1 MENTNTN
8 QTLATPTFKVGLTS
22 EEKKLYSQLF
32 KSLDPEGTGIITG
45 EKARS
50 TFEKSGLPPAILG
63 EIWQIA
69 DQNNL
74 GFLTQFGF
82 CHAMRLIGYTQSGQ
96 HPTSTLGETPGPLP
110 KFANLNLVQPPPLQP
125 QSTNS
130 SFMQSQPSAIVPQ
143 NTATL
148 QSKPQDP
155 ISSISSSD
163 YQKFSQL
170 FIKTVGSPKGELSGN
185 KARDIFMKAK
195 LPTTTLG
202 QIWGLVDRDNSG
214 KLDMPSFIIAMHLIH
229 GLLSGVIKQLPPF
242 LSENVWQSVQAPEAN
257 LQPQGSRQ
265 ASYNSINSQQTTV
278 RHPPSAGTQ
287 SQFQQPQSPHR
298 DVSTP
303 QGANSWTVTPTIK
316 QQYDSI
322 FDNLDKSKSGQ
333 LSPDQVASILMTS
346 KLNQQDLA
354 TVWDLA
360 DIQNTGIFTKL
371 EFSIA
376 LFLVNKRLA
385 GDKLPNIVPDSLID
399 SIKNIGEPQHQ
410 SNSDN
415 RNAPQVKPI
424 ERQKTAMDDLVDI
437 FGPTSNTS
445 SAVPAVS
452 PTNSSAHH
460 DVSRS
465 LEKRTSSSDLSHPG
479 DLPKVRKNL
488 SQSFQPTSSF
498 GQTLMNK
505 HQSFTPTK
513 EEKVEE
519 DLLGEDVHHEA
530 EPRSPPPV
538 PESKKINY
546 DALRSVPPPP
556 VKSQPSTIGSVSSPA
571 NQSSASGYQSP
582 PPVPVHNHNVGGV
595 SREGSFQQQKALP
608 SQNDDLLAD
617 ANPEISGQLSQ
628 ATSDIA
634 NLSNQI
640 KSLTTQTSGL
650 HEKKSRAEQELSK
663 ILSTKQD
670 IGNKLKTLR
679 SSYESEVQQFNQVES
694 NLATAKEET
703 EALRSETSISEA
715 RFNSLTSDLNEK
727 QVTMENLQKENAAL
741 KEKLGNLNAE
751 NAELQKQTELRT
763 SELQQLTN
771 KLSVTKSQVQVA
783 LVKNQELKN
792 KLLELENSSKNLQ
805 KEVDQAEQQHSD
817 FQNESKNLSQQH
829 EDLSKFQ
836 PSKEN
841 SGLFGNA
848 KGLAVGAGVGSAIA
862 GVAGMV
868 GHSMGHDESSTSNR
882 DEQQESYNQNAS
894 DEQSFSS
901 RFKVS
906 DLVDEVR
913 DKPSADLTGVDD
925 LENVNKDASSFPNAS
940 EQNNEQATDE
950 FRDRFPRLSTN
961 ESTEENNTNA
971 TAPSSTVMTED
982 TDGNETPVTSPSNS
996 DFQFPEGSNA
1006 GIGAGMAGMPGM
1018 LVGVQRTDSLTS
1030 SVQNNAAL
1038 SVRDDNIDEV
1048 SDRDTIDNLTAP
1060 NTAGTAVVTHNEF
1073 KNDNNQE
1080 ESSDKLSSG
1089 VESFEMVNS
1098 DDVRDQYNSQDKQ
1111 FGTGNRESFVMRNPL
1126 NVREDSDLPNP
1137 SIDDEF
1143 PPIKELD
1150 YDESSSDDESQN
1162 DNYDDAVDNLPSQ
1175 SKEAPVNQASQDDF
1189 DSAFN
1194 DLQPA
1199 APENHGRDLF
1209 ADEFDNLEAAQV
1221 DDNLN
1226 DEFEGQNQDIGFSED
1241 FTNEPLS
1248 QSDASYSQFNHQS
1261 AEQSNKNSNDE
1272 WEQLFAGFGNAEPT
1286 SQKVQEHS
1294 EATQSNS
1301 SQYDVIQEL
1310 VGMGFDEN
1318 TAARALAKENGN
1330 LEAATN
1336 YLLDNA

>member
-1 MENTNTN
+1 MSVSSP
-8 QTLATPTFKVGLTS
+8 TPTFKVGLTP

-32 KSLDPEGTGIITG
+32 KSLDPEGTGIISG

-69 DQNNL
+69 DHNNL

-96 HPTSTLGETPGPLP
+96 HPTSTLGDTPGPMP
-110 KFANLNLVQPPPLQP
+110 KFANLNLAQPPRPLQP

-155 ISSISSSD
+155 ISSISSAD

-170 FIKTVGSPKGELSGN
+170 FIKTVGTPRGELNGN
-185 KARDIFMKAK
+185 RARDIFMKAK
-195 LPTTTLG
+195 LPTAALG
-202 QIWGLVDRDNSG
+202 QIWSLVDRDNSG
-214 KLDMPSFIIAMHLIH
+214 KLDMPSFVIAMHLIH

-242 LSENVWQSVQAPEAN
+242 LSENVWQSVQSPEAN
-257 LQPQGSRQ
+257 FQSPGSRQ

-278 RHPPSAGTQ
+278 RHPSSAGTQ
-287 SQFQQPQSPHR
+287 NQFQQPQSPHR
-298 DVSTP
+298 DVSVS
-303 QGANSWTVTPTIK
+303 QDANSWTVTRTMK

-322 FDNLDKSKSGQ
+322 FDNLDKSKKGH

-354 TVWDLA
+354 SVWDLA

-376 LFLVNKRLA
+376 LFLVNKKLA
-385 GDKLPNIVPDSLID
+385 GDKLPNIVPDSLIE
-399 SIKNIGEPQHQ
+399 SIKSVGEPQPQ
-410 SNSDN
+410 SNSD
-415 RNAPQVKPI
+415 ASQIKPI
-424 ERQKTAMDDLVDI
+424 EKQKTAMDDLVDI
-437 FGPTSNTS
+437 FGPGANTNNAASTVSNAGS
-445 SAVPAVS
+445 SA
-452 PTNSSAHH
+452 PTGAN
-460 DVSRS
+460 RS
-465 LEKRTSSSDLSHPG
+465 LETRTSSSDLSHPG

-488 SQSFQPTSSF
+488 SQSFKPTSSF
-498 GQTLMNK
+498 GQTLINK
-505 HQSFTPTK
+505 HQSFPAPK

-530 EPRSPPPV
+530 EQRSPPPV
-538 PESKKINY
+538 SESKKINY

-556 VKSQPSTIGSVSSPA
+556 VKNQPPTFGTASSPMK
-571 NQSSASGYQSP
+571 QPTSSGYQSP
-582 PPVPVHNHNVGGV
+582 PPIPAHNNAGGV
-595 SREGSFQQQKALP
+595 SREGSFQHSFQQQRSLP
-608 SQNDDLLAD
+608 NQNDDLLAD
-617 ANPEISGQLSQ
+617 ADPEISGQLSQ

-650 HEKKSRAEQELSK
+650 HEKKSRAEQELTK

-679 SSYESEVQQFNQVES
+679 SSYESEVQQFNQVEA

-715 RFNSLTSDLNEK
+715 KFNSLTSDLNER
-727 QVTMENLQKENAAL
+727 QVTMENLQKENASL

-751 NAELQKQTELRT
+751 NAELQKQTQIRA

-771 KLSVTKSQVQVA
+771 KLSVTKSQVQVS
-783 LVKNQELKN
+783 LVKNQELKD
-792 KLLELENSSKNLQ
+792 KLLEMESSNKSLQ
-805 KEVDQAEQQHSD
+805 EEFNQAEQQQS
-817 FQNESKNLSQQH
+817 NSERESKDLAQQH

-848 KGLAVGAGVGSAIA
+848 KGMALGAGVGSAIA

-868 GHSMGHDESSTSNR
+868 GHSMGNNESSTSNR
-882 DEQQESYNQNAS
+882 DGQQESYNSN
-894 DEQSFSS
+894 DTNEQRSFSS
-901 RFKVS
+901 KFKVS

-913 DKPSADLTGVDD
+913 DKPSADLTGIDD
-925 LENVNKDASSFPNAS
+925 LQDINKDASSFPTAS
-940 EQNNEQATDE
+940 RQNTEQATDE
-950 FRDRFPRLSTN
+950 LSDRFPRLSTN

-996 DFQFPEGSNA
+996 DFQFPEGSNT

-1060 NTAGTAVVTHNEF
+1060 NTAGTAVATHNES
-1073 KNDNNQE
+1073 KNFNNQE

-1098 DDVRDQYNSQDKQ
+1098 DDARDQYNSQDKQ
-1111 FGTGNRESFVMRNPL
+1111 FETGNKESFVIQNPS
-1126 NVREDSDLPNP
+1126 NVKEDTDLPHP
-1137 SIDDEF
+1137 SIEDEF

-1150 YDESSSDDESQN
+1150 YDESSSDDESQD
-1162 DNYDDAVDNLPSQ
+1162 DNFDDAVDNLPSQ
-1175 SKEAPVNQASQDDF
+1175 TKESHGINEAPRDDF

-1199 APENHGRDLF
+1199 APENHGKDLF
-1209 ADEFDNLEAAQV
+1209 ADEFDDLEVAQV

-1226 DEFEGQNQDIGFSED
+1226 DEFEGQNQEFGLSED
-1241 FTNEPLS
+1241 FTNEPLN
-1248 QSDASYSQFNHQS
+1248 QSDATYSQSNRQS
-1261 AEQSNKNSNDE
+1261 SEQPNKNSNDE
-1272 WEQLFAGFGNAEPT
+1272 WEQLFAGFGNSEPT
-1286 SQKVQEHS
+1286 SQEHS
-1294 EATQSNS
+1294 QPAVSDSN
-1301 SQYDVIQEL
+1301 QYDSIQEL

-1318 TAARALAKENGN
+1318 TAAKALAKENGN

>member
-1 MENTNTN
+1 MSVS
-8 QTLATPTFKVGLTS
+8 LPTPTFKVGLTS

-69 DQNNL
+69 DHNNL

-96 HPTSTLGETPGPLP
+96 HPTSTLGDTPGPLP
-110 KFANLNLVQPPPLQP
+110 KFANLNLVQPAHLQP

-143 NTATL
+143 NTATI

-155 ISSISSSD
+155 ISSISSAD
-163 YQKFSQL
+163 YQRFSQL
-170 FIKTVGSPKGELSGN
+170 FIKTVGSSRGELSGN
-185 KARDIFMKAK
+185 RARDIFMKAK

-202 QIWGLVDRDNSG
+202 QIWSLVDRDNSG

-278 RHPPSAGTQ
+278 RHPPSSGSQ
-287 SQFQQPQSPHR
+287 NQFQQPQSQHR
-298 DVSTP
+298 DVSTS
-303 QGANSWTVTPTIK
+303 QYSNSWTVTPTMK

-322 FDNLDKSKSGQ
+322 FDNLDKSKGGQ

-371 EFSIA
+371 EFAIA

-399 SIKNIGEPQHQ
+399 SIKSIGEPRYP
-410 SNSDN
+410 SSSDN
-415 RNAPQVKPI
+415 INSTQIKPI
-424 ERQKTAMDDLVDI
+424 EKQKTAMDDLVDI
-437 FGPTSNTS
+437 FGPSSNTGS
-445 SAVPAVS
+445 AASAVP
-452 PTNSSAHH
+452 PTNSSGPH
-460 DVSRS
+460 DASRS

-488 SQSFQPTSSF
+488 SQSFKPTSSF
-498 GQTLMNK
+498 GQTLMNRQ
-505 HQSFTPTK
+505 QSFTPSK
-513 EEKVEE
+513 EENVEE

-530 EPRSPPPV
+530 EPRSPPPAS
-538 PESKKINY
+538 ENKKINY

-556 VKSQPSTIGSVSSPA
+556 VKSQSSNIDASSPV

-582 PPVPVHNHNVGGV
+582 PPVPVHNQNVGNIT
-595 SREGSFQQQKALP
+595 REGSFQQQKSL
-608 SQNDDLLAD
+608 SNQNDDLLAD
-617 ANPEISGQLSQ
+617 SNPEISGQLSQ

-679 SSYESEVQQFNQVES
+679 SSYESEVQQFNQVEA
-694 NLATAKEET
+694 NLATAKEEA

-715 RFNSLTSDLNEK
+715 KFNSLTSDLNEK
-727 QVTMENLQKENAAL
+727 QVTMENLQKENSAL

-751 NAELQKQTELRT
+751 NAELQKQTELRA
-763 SELQQLTN
+763 SELLQLTN

-783 LVKNQELKN
+783 LAKNQELKS
-792 KLLELENSSKNLQ
+792 KLLEMENSNKNLQ
-805 KEVDQAEQQHSD
+805 QEFDQTEQQQRD
-817 FQNESKNLSQQH
+817 FETENKDLSQKH
-829 EDLSKFQ
+829 ESLSKYE
-836 PSKEN
+836 PSKDN
-841 SGLFGNA
+841 SALFGNT

-868 GHSMGHDESSTSNR
+868 GHSMGHDESSTSNK
-882 DEQQESYNQNAS
+882 DEQQEAYNSNTS
-894 DEQSFSS
+894 NEPSFSS

-925 LENVNKDASSFPNAS
+925 LQNVNKDASSFPNSS
-940 EQNNEQATDE
+940 EQNTEHPSDE
-950 FRDRFPRLSTN
+950 FSNRFPRLSTN

-971 TAPSSTVMTED
+971 TAPSSTVMTDD

-1048 SDRDTIDNLTAP
+1048 SDRDTIDNLSAP
-1060 NTAGTAVVTHNEF
+1060 NTAGTAVATQNEF
-1073 KNDNNQE
+1073 KNENNQE

-1089 VESFEMVNS
+1089 VESFEIVNS
-1098 DDVRDQYNSQDKQ
+1098 DDVRDQYNSQDQQ

-1126 NVREDSDLPNP
+1126 NVRENSDLPNP

-1175 SKEAPVNQASQDDF
+1175 AKETPVNQAPQDDF

-1199 APENHGRDLF
+1199 APENQGRDLF

-1226 DEFEGQNQDIGFSED
+1226 DEFEGQNQEIGFSED
-1241 FTNEPLS
+1241 FTNEPLNHS
-1248 QSDASYSQFNHQS
+1248 HAAYSQFNHQS
-1261 AEQSNKNSNDE
+1261 SEQTKKNSNDE

-1286 SQKVQEHS
+1286 SETVQEHS
-1294 EATQSNS
+1294 QTAQSNS
-1301 SQYDVIQEL
+1301 SQYDAIQEL
-1310 VGMGFDEN
+1310 VGMGFDES
-1318 TAARALAKENGN
+1318 TAAEALEKENGN